1 MSWWEIIAMFVG
13 IPIAVCV
20 GVGTLVFWLTENRVP
35 DGLAAAR
42 EKDSSSATEAAQNE
56 AENQPEATPRDRS
69 ADLPAEKHGPIGGTE
84 SDGESDDGASGGI
97 VGDAH

>member
-42 EKDSSSATEAAQNE
+42 EQDSSSATAAAQNE
-56 AENQPEATPRDRS
+56 PGGS
-69 ADLPAEKHGPIGGTE
+69 A
-84 SDGESDDGASGGI
+84 
-97 VGDAH
+97 

>member
-42 EKDSSSATEAAQNE
+42 EQDSSSATAAAQNE
-56 AENQPEATPRDRS
+56 PGDQPEATPQDRS
-69 ADLPAEKHGPIGGTE
+69 ADPPAEHGPMVDPEG
-84 SDGESDDGASGGI
+84 DGECGGMY
-97 VGDAH
+97 GDTH

>member
-1 MSWWEIIAMFVG
+1 MSWWEIIAIFVG

-42 EKDSSSATEAAQNE
+42 EQGSTPATEAAQKE
-56 AENQPEATPRDRS
+56 PETQPEAPPRDRS
-69 ADLPAEKHGPIGGTE
+69 ADLPAEHGSIADIDD
-84 SDGESDDGASGGI
+84 DGESGG
-97 VGDAH
+97 VAGDTH

>member
-35 DGLAAAR
+35 DGLDVRRHALRHQSTRGPRPQPSTDAR
-42 EKDSSSATEAAQNE
+42 SYQVTSSQLAVRFSSTCKVACSM
-56 AENQPEATPRDRS
+56 R
-69 ADLPAEKHGPIGGTE
+69 
-84 SDGESDDGASGGI
+84 
-97 VGDAH
+97 

>member
-42 EKDSSSATEAAQNE
+42 ERDSSSTTEAAQKE
-56 AENQPEATPRDRS
+56 PGNQPEATAQARS
-69 ADLPAEKHGPIGGTE
+69 ADLPVEHGPIADTE
-84 SDGESDDGASGGI
+84 DGGESGGMSG
-97 VGDAH
+97 DTH

>member
-20 GVGTLVFWLTENRVP
+20 GIGTLVFWLTENRVP

-42 EKDSSSATEAAQNE
+42 EQGSSSATGAAQNE
-56 AENQPEATPRDRS
+56 PESQPEAMPQDRS
-69 ADLPAEKHGPIGGTE
+69 ADLPAEKQEPVASTE
-84 SDGESDDGASGGI
+84 DDDDGRSGDNA
-97 VGDAH
+97 GDTH

>member
-1 MSWWEIIAMFVG
+1 MTRSGPRPCQRHYAMRAPHGIGAAVSRREIIAMFVG

-42 EKDSSSATEAAQNE
+42 ERDSSSATAAAQNE
-56 AENQPEATPRDRS
+56 PGS
-69 ADLPAEKHGPIGGTE
+69 A
-84 SDGESDDGASGGI
+84 
-97 VGDAH
+97 

>member
-42 EKDSSSATEAAQNE
+42 EQRSSSATEAAQNE
-56 AENQPEATPRDRS
+56 PESQPEAMPQDRS
-69 ADLPAEKHGPIGGTE
+69 VDLPAEKHGPVACTE
-84 SDGESDDGASGGI
+84 DDDDGGSGEMA
-97 VGDAH
+97 GDTH